1 MQELLMSYCI
11 NPWCQEP
18 QNPDNLESCQSC
30 GTELSINERYQLLS
44 PLNTADDSDTKLY
57 DIDNGGRRQVMKV
70 LTVNKPTLVR
80 LFRQEARVL
89 RQLQHPGIP
98 QVETDFIFSPRNGPK
113 ELHCIVM
120 EKIPG
125 SDLET
130 WLKDNPPLLPEQAID
145 WLRQLTEILDYVH
158 RNGFFHRDIKPSNI
172 MIRPDG
178 RLVLIDFGAARKIT
192 KTYQEKIDLG
202 QETTGVYSPGG
213 YTAVEQLLGRAVPQ
227 SDFFSL
233 GRTFVQLLTG
243 QLPENFPELDSGK
256 LIWREQEYQISDRA
270 SVASAIPLG
279 NLIDNLMAPEVEE
292 RPRNTSEILQGLTA
306 LDTAAQSLRDRP
318 FSEVNDY
325 SRTIAREE
333 NDRVVTE
340 AVKIG
345 KTRKRW
351 SSKKWQLAGYLGMLC
366 LTMTSYHL
374 LSPQLAHFLNRR
386 GMASYQ
392 MGNLQQAESYYKW
405 ALKFNPDNVDAR
417 NNMGI
422 ILETRS
428 EREEACHEYR
438 IAKNDDRPAGYNNLA
453 HCYILSGDYDTAVAL
468 LLQGLRRIES
478 KEGKYAILKNLGW
491 ARLGQ
496 GLHAEAE
503 SHLREASELMGD
515 RAAAYCL
522 LAQVLEA
529 QDNEALAKA
538 EWENCLRYAS
548 RYDRDEE
555 GWIAIAKA
563 RLGTSQ

>member
-1 MQELLMSYCI
+1 MTNKMQNLEVL
-11 NPWCQEP
+11 P

-44 PLNTADDSDTKLY
+44 PLNSEADSDTKLY
-57 DIDNGGRRQVMKV
+57 EIDNGGTRKVMKV

-80 LFRQEARVL
+80 LFRQEAQVL

-113 ELHCIVM
+113 QLHCIAM

-130 WLKDNPPLLPEQAID
+130 WLKHNQPLVPEQAID

-243 QLPENFPELDSGK
+243 QLPENFPELDSGQ
-256 LIWREQEYQISDRA
+256 LIWREKEYQIPE
-270 SVASAIPLG
+270 PLG
-279 NLIDNLMAPEVEE
+279 NLIDDLMAPDLEE
-292 RPRNTSEILQGLTA
+292 RPRNTSEILQSLAA
-306 LDTAAQSLRDRP
+306 LDCP
-318 FSEVNDY
+318 FDEPADV
-325 SRTIAREE
+325 SRTLAQEK
-333 NDRVVTE
+333 NNQFVTE

-345 KTRKRW
+345 KARKILSAKR
-351 SSKKWQLAGYLGMLC
+351 LRVAGWLGVLW
-366 LTMTSYHL
+366 LTSYHF
-374 LSPQLAHFLNRR
+374 LSPQMAEFFNRR

-392 MGNLQQAESYYKW
+392 MGKLQQAENYYKW
-405 ALKFNPDNVDAR
+405 ALKFNPDNVDVR

-428 EREEACHEYR
+428 EREEACHQYR
-438 IAKNDDRPAGYNNLA
+438 VAKNADSPAGYNNLA

-496 GLHAEAE
+496 GFHAEAE

-515 RAAAYCL
+515 RAPAYCL

-529 QDNEALAKA
+529 QDNEALAKV

-563 RLGTSQ
+563 RLGATQ

>member
-1 MQELLMSYCI
+1 MSYCI

-18 QNPDNLESCQSC
+18 QNPDNLESCQFC

-44 PLNTADDSDTKLY
+44 PLKSADESDTKLY
-57 DIDNGGRRQVMKV
+57 EIDNGGTRKVMKV

-113 ELHCIVM
+113 QLHCIVM

-130 WLKDNPPLLPEQAID
+130 WLKDNHPLIPAQAID

-172 MIRPDG
+172 MLRPDG
-178 RLVLIDFGAARKIT
+178 GLVLIDFGAARKIT

-243 QLPENFPELDSGK
+243 QLPENFPELDSGQ
-256 LIWREQEYQISDRA
+256 LIWREQEYQIPDRA

-279 NLIDNLMAPEVEE
+279 NLIDDLTAPELED
-292 RPRNTSEILQGLTA
+292 RPRNTSEILQRISA
-306 LDTAAQSLRDRP
+306 IDRQFYEP
-318 FSEVNDY
+318 PDV
-325 SRTIAREE
+325 SRTLAQEKTNQFIK
-333 NDRVVTE
+333 E
-340 AVKIG
+340 AVKIEKNR
-345 KTRKRW
+345 KTLFPKRW
-351 SSKKWQLAGYLGMLC
+351 RVAVWLGVLW
-366 LTMTSYHL
+366 LTSAHL
-374 LSPQLAHFLNRR
+374 LSPQLAEFLNRR

-392 MGNLQQAESYYKW
+392 MGKLQEAENYYKW
-405 ALKFNPDNVDAR
+405 ALKFNRDNADVR

-428 EREEACHEYR
+428 QREEACHEYR
-438 IAKNDDRPAGYNNLA
+438 VAKNDDSPAGYNNLA
-453 HCYILSGDYDTAVAL
+453 RCYISSGDYDTAVAL

-496 GLHAEAE
+496 GLYTDAE
-503 SHLREASELMGD
+503 SHLREASEMMGD
-515 RAAAYCL
+515 RAPAYCL

-529 QDNEALAKA
+529 RGNEALAKA

-563 RLGTSQ
+563 RLGTTP

>member
-18 QNPDNLESCQSC
+18 QNPDHLESCQSC

-44 PLNTADDSDTKLY
+44 PLNSADDSDTKLY
-57 DIDNGGRRQVMKV
+57 EIDNGGTRQVMKV

-98 QVETDFIFSPRNGPK
+98 QVATDFIFSPRNGPK

-202 QETTGVYSPGG
+202 QETTGIYSPGG

-243 QLPENFPELDSGK
+243 QLPENFPELDSGQ
-256 LIWREQEYQISDRA
+256 LIWREQEYQIPE
-270 SVASAIPLG
+270 PLG
-279 NLIDNLMAPEVEE
+279 NLIDDLMAPDLDA
-292 RPRNTSEILQGLTA
+292 RPRNTSEILQSLAA
-306 LDTAAQSLRDRP
+306 LDRP
-318 FSEVNDY
+318 LDEPADV
-325 SRTIAREE
+325 SRTRAQEGAGSREQGAGSRE
-333 NDRVVTE
+333 QGAGSSRAN
-340 AVKIG
+340 IG
-345 KTRKRW
+345 KARKILSAKR
-351 SSKKWQLAGYLGMLC
+351 LRVAGWLGVLW
-366 LTMTSYHL
+366 LTSYHF
-374 LSPQLAHFLNRR
+374 LSPQMANWLNQR

-392 MGNLQQAESYYKW
+392 MGNLQAAENYYKW
-405 ALKFNPDNVDAR
+405 ALIIDPDNVDVR

-438 IAKNDDRPAGYNNLA
+438 VAKNADSPAGYNNLA
-453 HCYILSGDYDTAVAL
+453 HCYILSGDYDTAVGL

-478 KEGKYAILKNLGW
+478 TEGKYAILKNLGW

-496 GLHAEAE
+496 GFHGEAE
-503 SHLREASELMGD
+503 SHLREASEMMGD
-515 RAAAYCL
+515 RAPAYCL

-529 QDNEALAKA
+529 QGKEALAKA

-563 RLGTSQ
+563 RLGATQ

>member
-1 MQELLMSYCI
+1 MQEFLMSYCI

-18 QNPDNLESCQSC
+18 QNPDHLESCQSC

-44 PLNTADDSDTKLY
+44 PLNSADDSDTKLY
-57 DIDNGGRRQVMKV
+57 EIDNGGTRQVMKV

-80 LFRQEARVL
+80 LFRQEAHVL

-113 ELHCIVM
+113 QLHCIVM

-130 WLKDNPPLLPEQAID
+130 WLKHNPPLLPEQAID

-172 MIRPDG
+172 MVRPDG

-256 LIWREQEYQISDRA
+256 LIWREKEYHISEA
-270 SVASAIPLG
+270 LG

-292 RPRNTSEILQGLTA
+292 RPRNTSEILQSLAA
-306 LDTAAQSLRDRP
+306 LDRP
-318 FSEVNDY
+318 FDESTNVSKTRAQGKNNQY
-325 SRTIAREE
+325 
-333 NDRVVTE
+333 VTE

-345 KTRKRW
+345 KNRKRW
-351 SSKKWQLAGYLGMLC
+351 SDKKKKWRLAGYLGMLC
-366 LTMTSYHL
+366 LTMTSYHF
-374 LSPQLAHFLNRR
+374 LSPQLAHFLNQR

-392 MGNLQQAESYYKW
+392 MGKFQEAENYYKW
-405 ALKFNPDNVDAR
+405 ALKFNPDNVDVR

-438 IAKNDDRPAGYNNLA
+438 VAKNADSPAGYNNLA
-453 HCYILSGDYDTAVAL
+453 HCYILSGDYDTAVGL
-468 LLQGLRRIES
+468 LLQGLRRIDS

-496 GLHAEAE
+496 GFHAEAE
-503 SHLREASELMGD
+503 SHLREASEMMGD
-515 RAAAYCL
+515 RAPAYCL

-529 QDNEALAKA
+529 QGKEALAKA

-563 RLGTSQ
+563 RLGATQ

>member
-18 QNPDNLESCQSC
+18 QNPDHLESCQSC

-57 DIDNGGRRQVMKV
+57 EIDNGGTRQVMKV

-98 QVETDFIFSPRNGPK
+98 QVETDFIFSARNGPK
-113 ELHCIVM
+113 QLHCIVM

-172 MIRPDG
+172 MLRPDG

-233 GRTFVQLLTG
+233 GRTCVQLLTG
-243 QLPENFPELDSGK
+243 QLPENFPELDSGQ
-256 LIWREQEYQISDRA
+256 LIWRDIEYQIPEA
-270 SVASAIPLG
+270 LG
-279 NLIDNLMAPEVEE
+279 DLIDNLMAPELEY
-292 RPRNTSEILQGLTA
+292 RPRNTSEILQRISTI
-306 LDTAAQSLRDRP
+306 SRP
-318 FSEVNDY
+318 FDEPPDV
-325 SRTIAREE
+325 SRTQEK
-333 NDRVVTE
+333 NNQFVME

-345 KTRKRW
+345 KARKLL
-351 SSKKWQLAGYLGMLC
+351 SAKKLRVALWLGVLW
-366 LTMTSYHL
+366 LTSYHF
-374 LSPQLAHFLNRR
+374 LSPQIANLLNQR

-392 MGNLQQAESYYKW
+392 MGKLQEAENYYKW
-405 ALKFNPDNVDAR
+405 ASSINQDNVDVR

-428 EREEACHEYR
+428 QNKEACHQYR
-438 IAKNDDRPAGYNNLA
+438 VAKNADSPAGYNNLA
-453 HCYILSGDYDTAVAL
+453 HCYIRSGDYDTAVAL

-478 KEGKYAILKNLGW
+478 QEGKYAILKNLGW

-496 GLHAEAE
+496 GFHAEAE
-503 SHLREASELMGD
+503 SHLREASEMMGD
-515 RAAAYCL
+515 RAPAYCL

-529 QDNEALAKA
+529 QGKDALAKA

-563 RLGTSQ
+563 RLGATQ